1 MTADLAAVLTGSL
14 LVVELQLFGRAA
26 VVVPD
31 RLRLLGRG
39 LVQQLWTLHES
50 DVNEGCGSTFGDVR
64 TTALTTELLA
74 SGRNWP
80 NSERRSSWFLKSRA
94 T

>member
-31 RLRLLGRG
+31 RLRLLSRG
-39 LVQQLWTLHES
+39 LVQQLWTLKRKAISTRSAEARSGMFGQQLSPQSCWHQGET
-50 DVNEGCGSTFGDVR
+50 GRTLRGGPPGS
-64 TTALTTELLA
+64 
-74 SGRNWP
+74 
-80 NSERRSSWFLKSRA
+80 
-94 T
+94 